1 MCQSSE
7 ISNLVG
13 TYFKSNRMFETKC
26 SKINRLQNVIE
37 YKPNE
42 QSTTF
47 ELKYGNRK
55 LPNV

>member
-13 TYFKSNRMFETKC
+13 TCFKSNRMFERKC
-26 SKINRLQNVIE
+26 SKINRLQKVIE